1 MYCRRMDLNAGFLVS
16 YSYCADTDTCLMD
29 AWNYINRPCTGGWE
43 LGSDYP
49 LTQCNPNSIAC
60 PGFNSTTAEYG
71 TYTNQ
76 TVTLAQGAGCNITI
90 DATQALARVV
100 FDETSFL
107 GIDYEKAK
115 IGEVITIPSG
125 KEAIIPIYNAA

>member
-1 MYCRRMDLNAGFLVS
+1 M
-16 YSYCADTDTCLMD
+16 
-29 AWNYINRPCTGGWE
+29 
-43 LGSDYP
+43 GSDYE
-49 LTQCNPNSIAC
+49 LNVCKPNSIPC
-60 PGFNSTTAEYG
+60 PGFNSTTAAYG

-107 GIDYEKAK
+107 GIDYEDAK
-115 IGEVITIPSG
+115 LGEVITIPSG